1 MKARKLIEGA
11 YYGPD
16 QLKALTEAFNA
27 AWEQLAP
34 RVGPRKA
41 AADAARVKLANTL
54 LKLAE
59 SGNKDAAY
67 LTEAALNM
75 VWDEPTEL

>member
-34 RVGPRKA
+34 REA